1 MGGLKL
7 TPVPG
12 VALMGASSAFSA
24 SGTWVSNEDIHTLVY
39 GPDWREAMA
48 KKGLD
53 PDHPAKKGFSRRH
66 WTLPPESPRTG
77 QEENSADL
85 MQQAAEKVLSETG
98 MSIREIDLF
107 IAVSTTSPRYTSSLG
122 TLVGGRL
129 GFQGPAFEMKSGCSS
144 TIYALSIAYQFLAGA
159 ARTVL
164 IASAETLSR
173 VISINGPFI
182 YAAGDGAGAILLQ
195 KVDDPGRGLVTGFL
209 NSDGSYADSMG
220 VPGILPPTRQ
230 ALDQQ
235 EYYMGQSDS
244 LTSDVKPFWMQSQ
257 QSLIE
262 SENRSFQDIDLY
274 IPHQTSNSILDL
286 LAQSMG
292 SHSNKLFRCLDRYG
306 NCGSATLPIALA
318 EAMEGQQASG
328 RRILLNA
335 VGGGLAWGSL
345 LINT

>member
-1 MGGLKL
+1 
-7 TPVPG
+7 
-12 VALMGASSAFSA
+12 
-24 SGTWVSNEDIHTLVY
+24 
-39 GPDWREAMA
+39 
-48 KKGLD
+48 
-53 PDHPAKKGFSRRH
+53 
-66 WTLPPESPRTG
+66 
-77 QEENSADL
+77 
-85 MQQAAEKVLSETG
+85 
-98 MSIREIDLF
+98 
-107 IAVSTTSPRYTSSLG
+107 
-122 TLVGGRL
+122 
-129 GFQGPAFEMKSGCSS
+129 
-144 TIYALSIAYQFLAGA
+144 
-159 ARTVL
+159 
-164 IASAETLSR
+164 
-173 VISINGPFI
+173 
-182 YAAGDGAGAILLQ
+182 
-195 KVDDPGRGLVTGFL
+195 
-209 NSDGSYADSMG
+209 MG

-244 LTSDVKPFWMQSQ
+244 LSSDVKPFWMQSQ

-292 SHSNKLFRCLDRYG
+292 AHSNKLFRCLDHYG